1 MEIKKIGENMNNQ
14 EMNTIEIDIL
24 LLLKTI
30 WRKKFLIILTALFG
44 AGIAFV
50 YSSFLVTPQF
60 DSTTRIYVVSQNV
73 EAGAGLTS
81 QELQA
86 GTYLV
91 KDYKEI
97 ILSQDV
103 LTQVATELNLNEN
116 LKEKVSVSIPVDTR
130 IVSISVRDADPNEAA
145 RIANSLRTFAA
156 QKIVEVTKVS
166 DVTTLEEAVPA
177 EEPTTP
183 NIKRNILLGLLA
195 GGILATGIILA
206 MEVLDDRVKRPQDI
220 EEVMGLTLLGV
231 VPDSK
236 KLK

>member
-1 MEIKKIGENMNNQ
+1 MNNQ

-24 LLLKTI
+24 FLLKTI
-30 WRKKFLIILTALFG
+30 WRRKIVILLMALLS
-44 AGIAFV
+44 AGLAFA
-50 YSSFLVTPQF
+50 YSSFLVTPQY
-60 DSTTRIYVVSQNV
+60 DSTTRIYVVGQHA
-73 EAGAGLTS
+73 EAGVGVTN
-81 QELQA
+81 QDLQA

-103 LTQVATELNLNEN
+103 LSQVVSELNLEDN

-130 IVSISVRDADPNEAA
+130 IVSITVHDSNPNEAA
-145 RIANSLRTFAA
+145 RIANSLRSFAA
-156 QKIVEVTKVS
+156 QKIIEVTKVS

-177 EEPTTP
+177 EAPSTP
-183 NIKRNILLGLLA
+183 NTKRNILLGLL
-195 GGILATGIILA
+195 GGSILATGLVLV
-206 MEVLDDRVKRPQDI
+206 MEILDDRVKRPQDI

>member
-1 MEIKKIGENMNNQ
+1 MNNQ
-14 EMNTIEIDIL
+14 EVNAIEIDVL
-24 LLLKTI
+24 FLLKTI
-30 WRKKFLIILTALFG
+30 WRKRFLILLTAVLT
-44 AGIAFV
+44 AGLAFV
-50 YSSFLVTPQF
+50 YSSFLVTPQY

-73 EAGAGLTS
+73 EAGAGLTN

-86 GTYLV
+86 GTYLA
-91 KDYKEI
+91 KDYREI

-103 LTQVATELNLNEN
+103 LTQVATELNLKES
-116 LKEKVSVSIPVDTR
+116 LKEKISVSIPVDTR

-145 RIANSLRTFAA
+145 RIANSLRTFAV
-156 QKIVEVTKVS
+156 QKVVEVTKVS
-166 DVTTLEEAVPA
+166 NVTTLEEAVPA

-183 NIKRNILLGLLA
+183 NTKRNILLGLLA
-195 GGILATGIILA
+195 GGILATGLVLV

-220 EEVMGLTLLGV
+220 EEVMGLTLLGI

>member
-1 MEIKKIGENMNNQ
+1 MNNQ

-103 LTQVATELNLNEN
+103 LTQVATELNLKES
-116 LKEKVSVSIPVDTR
+116 LKEKISVSIPVDTR

-177 EEPTTP
+177 EQPSTP
-183 NIKRNILLGLLA
+183 NTKRNIAIGILA
-195 GGILATGIILA
+195 GGMLAVSLIVII
-206 MEVLDDRVKRPQDI
+206 EVLDDRVKRPQDV
-220 EEVMGLTLLGV
+220 EEVMGMTLLGV
-231 VPDSK
+231 VPDFK

>member
-1 MEIKKIGENMNNQ
+1 MENNKGEIMNNQ
-14 EMNTIEIDIL
+14 EVNAIEIDVL
-24 LLLKTI
+24 ALLKTL
-30 WRKKFLIILTALFG
+30 WSKKFLIIITALFG

-73 EAGAGLTS
+73 EAGAGLTN

-103 LTQVATELNLNEN
+103 LSRVKTELGLVED
-116 LKEKVSVSIPVDTR
+116 LTDKITVKIPVDTR
-130 IVSISVRDADPNEAA
+130 IVSITVRDADPNVSAQ
-145 RIANSLRTFAA
+145 IANSLRAAAA
-156 QKIVEVTKVS
+156 QKIIDITKVS

-177 EEPTTP
+177 EQPSTP
-183 NIKRNILLGLLA
+183 NTKRNIAFGMLAGALLA
-195 GGILATGIILA
+195 VGLVLIV
-206 MEVLDDRVKRPQDI
+206 EVLDDRVKRPQDI
-220 EEVMGLTLLGV
+220 EEVMGMTLLGV

>member
-1 MEIKKIGENMNNQ
+1 MNNQ
-14 EMNTIEIDIL
+14 ESNTIEIDVL
-24 LLLKTI
+24 SLLKTI
-30 WRKKFLIILTALFG
+30 WRKKFFILVTAVLG
-44 AGIAFV
+44 AGLAFV
-50 YSSFLVTPQF
+50 YSSFLVTPQY

-73 EAGAGLTS
+73 EAGAGLTN
-81 QELQA
+81 QDLQA
-86 GTYLV
+86 GSYLV

-183 NIKRNILLGLLA
+183 NTKRNIILGLLA
-195 GGILATGIILA
+195 GGILATGLVLV
-206 MEVLDDRVKRPQDI
+206 MEVLDERVKRPQDI

>member
-1 MEIKKIGENMNNQ
+1 MNNQ

-24 LLLKTI
+24 FLLKTI
-30 WRKKFLIILTALFG
+30 WRRKIVILLMALLS
-44 AGIAFV
+44 AGLAFA
-50 YSSFLVTPQF
+50 YSSFLVTPQY
-60 DSTTRIYVVSQNV
+60 DSTTRIYVVGQHA
-73 EAGAGLTS
+73 EAGVGVTN
-81 QELQA
+81 QDLQA

-103 LTQVATELNLNEN
+103 LSQVVSELNLEDN

-130 IVSISVRDADPNEAA
+130 IVSITVRDSNPNEAA
-145 RIANSLRTFAA
+145 RIANSLRSFAA
-156 QKIVEVTKVS
+156 QKIIEVTKVS

-177 EEPTTP
+177 EAPSTP
-183 NIKRNILLGLLA
+183 NTKRNILLGLLA
-195 GGILATGIILA
+195 GSILATGLVLV
-206 MEVLDDRVKRPQDI
+206 MEILDDRVKRPQDI

>member
-1 MEIKKIGENMNNQ
+1 MNNQ
-14 EMNTIEIDIL
+14 EVNAIEIDVLFL
-24 LLLKTI
+24 LRTI
-30 WRKKFLIILTALFG
+30 WRKKFLIVLTAFLG
-44 AGIAFV
+44 ALLAFA
-50 YSSFLVTPQF
+50 YSSFLVTPQY

-73 EAGAGLTS
+73 EAGAGLTN

-86 GTYLV
+86 GSYLV

-103 LTQVATELNLNEN
+103 LTKVQTELGLTESI
-116 LKEKVSVSIPVDTR
+116 KEKIAVSIPVDTR

-145 RIANSLRTFAA
+145 RIANGLRVVAA
-156 QKIVEVTKVS
+156 QKIIEVTKVS

-177 EEPTTP
+177 EEPSTP
-183 NIKRNILLGLLA
+183 RTKRNIALGLLA
-195 GGILATGIILA
+195 GGFLAVALVLVV
-206 MEVLDDRVKRPQDI
+206 EVLDDRVKRPQDI
-220 EEVMGLTLLGV
+220 EEVLGMPLLGV

>member
-1 MEIKKIGENMNNQ
+1 MNNQ
-14 EMNTIEIDIL
+14 EVNAIEIDVL
-24 LLLKTI
+24 FLLKTI
-30 WRKKFLIILTALFG
+30 WRKKFLILLTAVLT
-44 AGIAFV
+44 AGLAFV
-50 YSSFLVTPQF
+50 YSSFLVTPQY

-73 EAGAGLTS
+73 EAGAGLTN

-86 GTYLV
+86 GTYLA
-91 KDYKEI
+91 KDYREI

-103 LTQVATELNLNEN
+103 LTQVATELNLKES
-116 LKEKVSVSIPVDTR
+116 LKEKISVSIPVDTR

-145 RIANSLRTFAA
+145 RIANSLRTFAV
-156 QKIVEVTKVS
+156 QKVVEVTKGS

-183 NIKRNILLGLLA
+183 NTKRNILLGLLA
-195 GGILATGIILA
+195 GGILATGLVLV

-220 EEVMGLTLLGV
+220 EEVMGLTLLGI

>member
-1 MEIKKIGENMNNQ
+1 MNNQ

-30 WRKKFLIILTALFG
+30 WRKKFLIIITALFG

-103 LTQVATELNLNEN
+103 LTQVATELNLKES
-116 LKEKVSVSIPVDTR
+116 LKEKISVSIPVDTR
-130 IVSISVRDADPNEAA
+130 IVSISARDADPNEAA

>member
-1 MEIKKIGENMNNQ
+1 MNNQ
-14 EMNTIEIDIL
+14 EVNAIEIDVL
-24 LLLKTI
+24 FLLKTI
-30 WRKKFLIILTALFG
+30 WRKKFLILLTAVLT
-44 AGIAFV
+44 AGLAFV
-50 YSSFLVTPQF
+50 YSSFLVTPQY
-60 DSTTRIYVVSQNV
+60 DATTRIYVVSQNV
-73 EAGAGLTS
+73 EAGAGLTN

-103 LTQVATELNLNEN
+103 LTQVATELNLKES
-116 LKEKVSVSIPVDTR
+116 LKEKISVSIPVDTR

-166 DVTTLEEAVPA
+166 DVATLEEAVPA

-183 NIKRNILLGLLA
+183 NTKRNILLGLLA

>member
-1 MEIKKIGENMNNQ
+1 MNV
-14 EMNTIEIDIL
+14 IEIDIL

-30 WRKKFLIILTALFG
+30 WRKKIFILLLGLLG
-44 AGIAFV
+44 AGLAFA
-50 YSSFLVTPQF
+50 YSSFLVTPQY
-60 DSTTRIYVVSQNV
+60 DSTTRIYVVGQHA
-73 EAGAGLTS
+73 EAGAGLTN
-81 QELQA
+81 QDLQA
-86 GTYLV
+86 GSYLV

-145 RIANSLRTFAA
+145 RIANSLRTFAS
-156 QKIVEVTKVS
+156 QKIIEVTKVS

-177 EEPTTP
+177 KEPSTP
-183 NIKRNILLGLLA
+183 NTKRNILLGLLA
-195 GGILATGIILA
+195 GSILATGLVLV
-206 MEVLDDRVKRPQDI
+206 MEILDDRVKRPQDI

>member
-1 MEIKKIGENMNNQ
+1 MNNQ

-103 LTQVATELNLNEN
+103 LTQVATELNLKES
-116 LKEKVSVSIPVDTR
+116 LKEKISVSIPVDTR

-166 DVTTLEEAVPA
+166 EVTTLEEAVPA
-177 EEPTTP
+177 EEPSTP
-183 NIKRNILLGLLA
+183 NTKRNIILGLLA
-195 GGILATGIILA
+195 GGILATALVLA

-231 VPDSK
+231 VPDFK

>member
-1 MEIKKIGENMNNQ
+1 MNNQ
-14 EMNTIEIDIL
+14 EVNTIEIDVL
-24 LLLKTI
+24 SLLKSL
-30 WRKKFLIILTALFG
+30 WRKKLVIIITALLG
-44 AGIAFV
+44 AGIAFI
-50 YSSFLVTPQF
+50 YSAFLVTPQY
-60 DSTTRIYVVSQNV
+60 DATTRIYVVSQNV
-73 EAGAGLTS
+73 EAGAGLTN

-103 LTQVATELNLNEN
+103 LTKVQTELGILDSIT
-116 LKEKVSVSIPVDTR
+116 EKISVSIPVDTR
-130 IVSISVRDADPNEAA
+130 IVSITVRDADPNEAA
-145 RIANSLRTFAA
+145 RIANSLRTAAA
-156 QKIVEVTKVS
+156 QKIIEVTKVN

-177 EEPTTP
+177 DEPSTP
-183 NIKRNILLGLLA
+183 RTKRNLAIGFLAGGLLA
-195 GGILATGIILA
+195 VGLVLVF
-206 MEVLDDRVKRPQDI
+206 EVLDDRVKRPQDI

>member
-1 MEIKKIGENMNNQ
+1 MNNQ
-14 EMNTIEIDIL
+14 EVNAIEIDVL
-24 LLLKTI
+24 FLLKTI
-30 WRKKFLIILTALFG
+30 WRKKFLILLTAVLT
-44 AGIAFV
+44 AGLAFV
-50 YSSFLVTPQF
+50 YSSFLVTPQYE
-60 DSTTRIYVVSQNV
+60 STTRIYVVSQNV
-73 EAGAGLTS
+73 EAGAGLTN

-91 KDYKEI
+91 KDYREI

-103 LTQVATELNLNEN
+103 LTQVATELNLKES
-116 LKEKVSVSIPVDTR
+116 LKEKISVSIPVDTR

-156 QKIVEVTKVS
+156 QKVAEVTKGS
-166 DVTTLEEAVPA
+166 DVTTLEEAAPA
-177 EEPTTP
+177 EAPTTP
-183 NIKRNILLGLLA
+183 NTKRNILLGLLA
-195 GGILATGIILA
+195 GGILATGLVLV

-220 EEVMGLTLLGV
+220 EEVMGLILLGI

>member
-50 YSSFLVTPQF
+50 YSSFLVTPQY
-60 DSTTRIYVVSQNV
+60 DSTTRIYVVGQHA
-73 EAGAGLTS
+73 EAGAGLTN
-81 QELQA
+81 QDLQA
-86 GTYLV
+86 GSYLV
-91 KDYKEI
+91 KDYQEI

-103 LTQVATELNLNEN
+103 LTQVATELNLNGN
-116 LKEKVSVSIPVDTR
+116 LKEKVTVSIPVDTR

-183 NIKRNILLGLLA
+183 NTKRNILLGLLA

-231 VPDSK
+231 VPDLK

>member
-1 MEIKKIGENMNNQ
+1 MNNQ

-24 LLLKTI
+24 FLLKTI
-30 WRKKFLIILTALFG
+30 WRRKIVILLMALLS
-44 AGIAFV
+44 AGLAFA
-50 YSSFLVTPQF
+50 YSSFLVTPQY
-60 DSTTRIYVVSQNV
+60 DSTTRIYVVGQHA
-73 EAGAGLTS
+73 EAGAGLTN
-81 QELQA
+81 QDLQA
-86 GTYLV
+86 GSYLV

-103 LTQVATELNLNEN
+103 LTQVATELNLNGN

-130 IVSISVRDADPNEAA
+130 IVSISVRDSNPNEAA
-145 RIANSLRTFAA
+145 RIANSLRSFAA
-156 QKIVEVTKVS
+156 QKIIEVTKVS

-177 EEPTTP
+177 EEPSTP
-183 NIKRNILLGLLA
+183 NTKRNILLGLLA
-195 GGILATGIILA
+195 GSVLATGLVLV
-206 MEVLDDRVKRPQDI
+206 MEILDDRVKRPQDI

>member
-1 MEIKKIGENMNNQ
+1 MNNQ

-30 WRKKFLIILTALFG
+30 WRKKFLIIITALFG

>member
-1 MEIKKIGENMNNQ
+1 MNNQ

-231 VPDSK
+231 VPDLK

>member
-1 MEIKKIGENMNNQ
+1 MNNQ
-14 EMNTIEIDIL
+14 ESNTIEIDVL
-24 LLLKTI
+24 YLLKTL
-30 WRKKFLIILTALFG
+30 WRKKFLIILTSFLG

-73 EAGAGLTS
+73 EAGAGLTN

-103 LTQVATELNLNEN
+103 LSRVKTELGLTEDISN
-116 LKEKVSVSIPVDTR
+116 KISVSIPVDTR

>member
-1 MEIKKIGENMNNQ
+1 MNNQ
-14 EMNTIEIDIL
+14 EVNAIEIDVL
-24 LLLKTI
+24 FLLKTI
-30 WRKKFLIILTALFG
+30 WRKKFLVLLTAVLT
-44 AGIAFV
+44 AGLAFV
-50 YSSFLVTPQF
+50 YSSFLVTPQY

-73 EAGAGLTS
+73 EAGAGLTN

-86 GTYLV
+86 GTYLA
-91 KDYKEI
+91 KDYREI

-103 LTQVATELNLNEN
+103 LTQVATELNLKES
-116 LKEKVSVSIPVDTR
+116 LKEKISVSIPVDTR

-145 RIANSLRTFAA
+145 RIANSLRTFAV
-156 QKIVEVTKVS
+156 QKVVEVTKVS
-166 DVTTLEEAVPA
+166 NVTTLEEAVPA

-183 NIKRNILLGLLA
+183 NTKRNILLGLLA
-195 GGILATGIILA
+195 GGILATGLVLV

-220 EEVMGLTLLGV
+220 EEVMGLTLLGI

>member
-1 MEIKKIGENMNNQ
+1 MNNQ
-14 EMNTIEIDIL
+14 ESNTIEIDVL
-24 LLLKTI
+24 SLLKTI
-30 WRKKFLIILTALFG
+30 WRKKIFILVTAVLG
-44 AGIAFV
+44 AGLAFV
-50 YSSFLVTPQF
+50 YSSFLVTPQY

-73 EAGAGLTS
+73 EAGAGLTN

-130 IVSISVRDADPNEAA
+130 IVSISVSDADPNEAA

-183 NIKRNILLGLLA
+183 NTKRNIILGLLA
-195 GGILATGIILA
+195 GGILATGLVLV

>member
-1 MEIKKIGENMNNQ
+1 MNNQ
-14 EMNTIEIDIL
+14 EVNAIEIDVL
-24 LLLKTI
+24 FLLKTI
-30 WRKKFLIILTALFG
+30 WRKKFLILLTAVLT
-44 AGIAFV
+44 AGLAFV
-50 YSSFLVTPQF
+50 YSSFLVTPQY

-73 EAGAGLTS
+73 EVGAGLTN

-86 GTYLV
+86 GTYLA
-91 KDYKEI
+91 KDYREI

-103 LTQVATELNLNEN
+103 LTQVATELNLKES
-116 LKEKVSVSIPVDTR
+116 LKEKISVSIPVDTR

-145 RIANSLRTFAA
+145 RIANSLRTFAV
-156 QKIVEVTKVS
+156 QKVVEVTKVS

-183 NIKRNILLGLLA
+183 NTKRNILLGLLA
-195 GGILATGIILA
+195 GGILATGLVLV

-220 EEVMGLTLLGV
+220 EEVMGLTLLGI

>member
-1 MEIKKIGENMNNQ
+1 MNNQ
-14 EMNTIEIDIL
+14 EVNAIEIDVL
-24 LLLKTI
+24 FLLKTI
-30 WRKKFLIILTALFG
+30 WRKKFLILLTAVLT
-44 AGIAFV
+44 AGLAFV
-50 YSSFLVTPQF
+50 YSSFLVTPQY

-73 EAGAGLTS
+73 EAGAGLTN

-86 GTYLV
+86 GTYLA
-91 KDYKEI
+91 KDYREI

-103 LTQVATELNLNEN
+103 LTQVATELNLKES
-116 LKEKVSVSIPVDTR
+116 LKEKISVSIPVDTR

-145 RIANSLRTFAA
+145 RIANSLRTFAV
-156 QKIVEVTKVS
+156 QKVVEVTKVS

-183 NIKRNILLGLLA
+183 NTKRNILLGLLA
-195 GGILATGIILA
+195 GGILATGLVLV
-206 MEVLDDRVKRPQDI
+206 MEVLDDRVKRPRDI
-220 EEVMGLTLLGV
+220 EEVMGLTLLGI

>member
-1 MEIKKIGENMNNQ
+1 MNNQ
-14 EMNTIEIDIL
+14 ESNTIEIDVL
-24 LLLKTI
+24 SLLKTI
-30 WRKKFLIILTALFG
+30 WRKKIFILVTAVLG
-44 AGIAFV
+44 AGLAFV
-50 YSSFLVTPQF
+50 YSSFLVTPQY

-73 EAGAGLTS
+73 EAGAGLTN

-116 LKEKVSVSIPVDTR
+116 LKEKISVSIPVDTR

-183 NIKRNILLGLLA
+183 NTKRNIILGLLA
-195 GGILATGIILA
+195 GGVLTTGLVLV

>member
-1 MEIKKIGENMNNQ
+1 MNNQ

-30 WRKKFLIILTALFG
+30 WRKKFLIIITALFG

-73 EAGAGLTS
+73 EAGAGLTN

-103 LTQVATELNLNEN
+103 LSRVKTELGLTEDISN
-116 LKEKVSVSIPVDTR
+116 KISVSIPVDTR

-145 RIANSLRTFAA
+145 RIANSLRIFAA

-177 EEPTTP
+177 EQPSTP
-183 NIKRNILLGLLA
+183 NTKRNIAIGILA
-195 GGILATGIILA
+195 GGMLAVSLIVII
-206 MEVLDDRVKRPQDI
+206 EVLDDRVKRPQDV
-220 EEVMGLTLLGV
+220 EEVMGMTLLGV
-231 VPDSK
+231 VPDLK

>member
-1 MEIKKIGENMNNQ
+1 MNNQ
-14 EMNTIEIDIL
+14 ESNTIEIDVL
-24 LLLKTI
+24 SLLKTI
-30 WRKKFLIILTALFG
+30 WRKKFFILVTAVLG
-44 AGIAFV
+44 AGLAFV
-50 YSSFLVTPQF
+50 YSSFLVTPQY

-73 EAGAGLTS
+73 EAGAGLTN

-103 LTQVATELNLNEN
+103 LTQVATELNLNED

-183 NIKRNILLGLLA
+183 NTKRNIILGLLA
-195 GGILATGIILA
+195 GGVLATALVLV

>member
-1 MEIKKIGENMNNQ
+1 MNNQ

-24 LLLKTI
+24 FLLKTI
-30 WRKKFLIILTALFG
+30 WRRKIVILLMALLS
-44 AGIAFV
+44 AGLAFA
-50 YSSFLVTPQF
+50 YSSFLVTPQY
-60 DSTTRIYVVSQNV
+60 DSTTRIYVVGQHA
-73 EAGAGLTS
+73 EAGVGVTN
-81 QELQA
+81 QDLQA

-103 LTQVATELNLNEN
+103 LSQVVSELNLEGN

-130 IVSISVRDADPNEAA
+130 IVSITVRDSNPNEAA
-145 RIANSLRTFAA
+145 RIANSLRSFAA
-156 QKIVEVTKVS
+156 QKIIEVTKVS

-177 EEPTTP
+177 EEPSTP
-183 NIKRNILLGLLA
+183 NTKRNILLGLLA
-195 GGILATGIILA
+195 GSILATGLVLV
-206 MEVLDDRVKRPQDI
+206 MEILDDRVKRPQDI

>member
-1 MEIKKIGENMNNQ
+1 MNNQ
-14 EMNTIEIDIL
+14 EVNAIEIDVL
-24 LLLKTI
+24 FLLKTI
-30 WRKKFLIILTALFG
+30 WRKKFLILLTAVLT
-44 AGIAFV
+44 AGLAFV
-50 YSSFLVTPQF
+50 YSSFLVTPQYE
-60 DSTTRIYVVSQNV
+60 STTRIYVVSQNV
-73 EAGAGLTS
+73 EAGAGLTN

-91 KDYKEI
+91 KDYREI
-97 ILSQDV
+97 ILSQAV
-103 LTQVATELNLNEN
+103 LTQVATELNLKES
-116 LKEKVSVSIPVDTR
+116 LKEKISVSIPVDTR

-156 QKIVEVTKVS
+156 QKVAEVTKGS

-177 EEPTTP
+177 EAPTTP
-183 NIKRNILLGLLA
+183 NTKRNILLGLLA
-195 GGILATGIILA
+195 GGILATGLVLV

-220 EEVMGLTLLGV
+220 EEVMGLILLGI

>member
-1 MEIKKIGENMNNQ
+1 MNNQ
-14 EMNTIEIDIL
+14 EVNTVEIDVL
-24 LLLKTI
+24 FLLKTI
-30 WRKKFLIILTALFG
+30 WRKKFLIILTALLG
-44 AGIAFV
+44 AGLAFV
-50 YSSFLVTPQF
+50 YSAFLVTPQY

-73 EAGAGLTS
+73 EAGAGLTN

-86 GTYLV
+86 GSYLV

-103 LTQVATELNLNEN
+103 LTQVATELGLENN

-156 QKIVEVTKVS
+156 QKIIDVTKVS

-177 EEPTTP
+177 EEPSTP
-183 NIKRNILLGLLA
+183 RTKRNIAMGLLA
-195 GGILATGIILA
+195 GGFLATALVLVL
-206 MEVLDDRVKRPQDI
+206 EVLDDRVKRPQDI
-220 EEVMGLTLLGV
+220 EEVLGMPLLGV